1 MVRPLPWPVAGV
13 GAEPVSVQ
21 DAADVLAGAEHYD
34 LADLSAELG
43 YYDQAHFT
51 RAFTSA
57 VGMPPGTYAR
67 WCRDRLAEPV
77 KALAG

>member
-1 MVRPLPWPVAGV
+1 VLARYRL
-13 GAEPVSVQ
+13 Q
-21 DAADVLAGAEHYD
+21 DAADALATAEQVD
-34 LADLSAELG
+34 LATLSAELG

-77 KALAG
+77 KTLAG

>member
-1 MVRPLPWPVAGV
+1 M
-13 GAEPVSVQ
+13 
-21 DAADVLAGAEHYD
+21 LAGAGSVD
-34 LADLSAELG
+34 LAELAARLG

-57 VGMPPGTYAR
+57 VGMPPGAYAR

-77 KALAG
+77 TMLAGCFDDGRHP

>member
-1 MVRPLPWPVAGV
+1 MLARHRL
-13 GAEPVSVQ
+13 Q
-21 DAADVLAGAEHYD
+21 DAAGVLAGAGSVD
-34 LADLSAELG
+34 LAELAARLG

-57 VGMPPGTYAR
+57 VGMPPGAYAR

-77 KALAG
+77 IMLAG